1 MIRLLVVLLI
11 VGGATWYLWG
21 GNRKEGNPPSPEVRY
36 EQETARAKQLEKELQ
51 EQAAKQLQDADAL
64 QQ

>member
-21 GNRKEGNPPSPEVRY
+21 GNRKEGSPPPPEARY

-51 EQAAKQLQDADAL
+51 EQAVKQLQDADTR